1 MSSDG
6 FVIFP
11 FNGPCAHILKSS
23 ILSTCLGNLIVPLTV
38 SAGIEKLYPTNCQYN
53 SEQSLY
59 FFIISF
65 SLLYNGCELWL
76 LLTLFSV
83 YNTDF

>member
-1 MSSDG
+1 M
-6 FVIFP
+6 FVLYNF
-11 FNGPCAHILKSS
+11 FEKSQGY
-23 ILSTCLGNLIVPLTV
+23 I
-38 SAGIEKLYPTNCQYN
+38 
-53 SEQSLY
+53 Y

-83 YNTDF
+83 YNTDFSLTFLLFDYIMLN